1 MVVVAGVE
9 TVTTEECAGSTTKEV
24 RGGTTEG
31 GGITAGVAAAVTIMV
46 GIAAGGTLTIPG
58 MVLRRMEVAS
68 MSRIGRNGSSETTSN
83 SSNIS
88 SSSSRVTVVED
99 GRETPEEEDSGMAVG
114 EEVRRMRES
123 RVRWGMEVRRTRDRW
138 NLCRRRR
145 SERNVDLMVI
155 SGSGH
160 GRKSWRPTSSPSVR
174 SARS

>member
-1 MVVVAGVE
+1 MVVAGVE
-9 TVTTEECAGSTTKEV
+9 TVTTEECAGSTMMED

-31 GGITAGVAAAVTIMV
+31 GEITAGVAAAVTIMV

-58 MVLRRMEVAS
+58 MVLRRMEGAS
-68 MSRIGRNGSSETTSN
+68 MSRIDRNGSSETI
-83 SSNIS
+83 SNIS

-99 GRETPEEEDSGMAVG
+99 GRETPEEEDSGMVV
-114 EEVRRMRES
+114 EEGVRRMTGS
-123 RVRWGMEVRRTRDRW
+123 RARWGMEVRRTRDRW